1 METVE
6 NRQSPMCSQIED
18 RPGCIQAALKVLGD
32 KWTPLLLGH
41 LVEGKKT
48 FSELGSDL
56 PGISPRTLSARL
68 DNLESAGI
76 IIKSQYCEHPP
87 RYKYG
92 LTNKGKGL
100 RNILTQMADWGNK
113 YGV

>member
-1 METVE
+1 MKSVET
-6 NRQSPMCSQIED
+6 QKKTLCSQVED
-18 RPGCIQAALKVLGD
+18 KPGCIQAALQVLGD

-56 PGISPRTLSARL
+56 LGISPRTLSARL
-68 DNLESAGI
+68 DNLETAGI
-76 IIKSQYCEHPP
+76 ISKFQYCEHPP

-92 LTNKGKGL
+92 LTNKGKEL
-100 RNILTQMADWGNK
+100 RTILIQMADWGSK
-113 YGV
+113 YGA